1 VKKIRNL
8 LVLIAVLCLGAGGVW
23 GWFYLH
29 RSTTLP
35 IRYVKVVGDYQFISP
50 DILQKVVIPYVS
62 TGFFNVNIESADEA
76 LVQIPGVSRATL
88 KRVWPDKVEIRV
100 KEKTAQA
107 TLPDGSVYAM
117 DGTVFQP
124 ILSPNLSQLPVF
136 AGAVSDLPAIKNFYD
151 SASFLLLKQGFQVTY
166 VGCDGLGSWTLG
178 VKHGVDDAVQASHM
192 TIVLGQDHLLEK
204 LTRFVQ
210 HYSMLEETNGGKIP
224 VSVDLR
230 YSLGFAAK
238 YSQKVT

>member
-1 VKKIRNL
+1 MKKIRNL
-8 LVLIAVLCLGAGGVW
+8 LVLIAALCLSGSGIW
-23 GWFYLH
+23 SWFYLH
-29 RSTTLP
+29 RPTTFP

-50 DILQKVVIPYVS
+50 DVFQKVVMPYVS
-62 TGFFNVNIESADEA
+62 TGFFNVNIETADRA
-76 LVQIPGVSRATL
+76 LVEIPGVSQATL

-107 TLPDGSVYAM
+107 TLPDGEVYAT
-117 DGTVFQP
+117 DGTMFQP
-124 ILSPNLSQLPVF
+124 IVSQDLSQLPVF
-136 AGAVSDLPAIKNFYD
+136 AGAIEDLPAIKNFYD

-178 VKHGVDDAVQASHM
+178 VKHGVDHAVEVSHM
-192 TIVLGQDHLLEK
+192 TIILGQDHLLEK
-204 LTRFVQ
+204 LSRFVQ
-210 HYSMLEETNGGKIP
+210 HYSMLEKTNGGKIP
-224 VSVDLR
+224 ISVDLR